1 MNYLLMKSL
10 VFKNFIINA
19 LGILFS
25 RILGLARDVLIA
37 LFLGAGLYSD
47 IFFVALKM
55 PAFFRRI
62 FAEGAFG
69 QSFLPN
75 FVKARKKGAFCVSVL
90 LQFGFVVFLFCMF
103 VSFFASFFTKIFAFG
118 FDEKTIALAS
128 PLVAINFWYLF
139 FIFIVTFLGAILNY
153 KQKFFITS
161 FSAALFNLAIVIAAF
176 FVDKNTPQTT
186 LYYFSYATVLS
197 GVAQLILHIL
207 VLWRNPVIKAITLSI
222 KLKRF
227 RVKLKSFYHNFFHGV
242 LGSSATQLSSLL
254 DTSIASFL
262 ITGSISYLYYANR
275 VFQLPLA
282 LFAIALTQ
290 VSFPKILK
298 HLKSNQENLALNFMR
313 KALGVLAILLLLAM
327 IIGMVFSV
335 EISQLLFQRGNF
347 TKEDTL
353 ITAYVLIAYLVG
365 LLPFGLQKLLSLWL
379 YAKFKQKIAASIAFK
394 SLILSAFCSI
404 ALIFVIEDENLK
416 VLAVALSSS
425 LSAFYL
431 LFANIKE
438 FGLRRFFDLI
448 SWKLSVST
456 CLFLSLFGILLF
468 EFKGLMIDILIEI
481 FIKIKGIF

>member
-90 LQFGFVVFLFCMF
+90 LQFGFVVFLFCVF

-207 VLWRNPVIKAITLSI
+207 VLWRNPVIKAMTLSI

-298 HLKSNQENLALNFMR
+298 HLKSNQEDLALNFMR
-313 KALGVLAILLLLAM
+313 KALGVLAVLLLLAM

-335 EISQLLFQRGNF
+335 EISK
-347 TKEDTL
+347 TS
-353 ITAYVLIAYLVG
+353 
-365 LLPFGLQKLLSLWL
+365 LPLALCKIQ
-379 YAKFKQKIAASIAFK
+379 AK
-394 SLILSAFCSI
+394 
-404 ALIFVIEDENLK
+404 N
-416 VLAVALSSS
+416 
-425 LSAFYL
+425 
-431 LFANIKE
+431 
-438 FGLRRFFDLI
+438 RRFNRI
-448 SWKLSVST
+448 
-456 CLFLSLFGILLF
+456 
-468 EFKGLMIDILIEI
+468 
-481 FIKIKGIF
+481 

>member
-1 MNYLLMKSL
+1 MKTI

-25 RILGLARDVLIA
+25 RVLGLARDVLIA

-90 LQFGFVVFLFCMF
+90 WQFGIVVFLFCLL
-103 VSFFASFFTKIFAFG
+103 VSFFSSFFTKLFAFG
-118 FDEKTIALAS
+118 FDAKTIALAA

-139 FIFIVTFLGAILNY
+139 FIFLVTFLGAILNY

-161 FSAALFNLAIVIAAF
+161 FSAALFNLSIVIAAF
-176 FVDKNTPQTT
+176 FVDKNTPQNT

-197 GVAQLILHIL
+197 GVAQLLLHIL
-207 VLWRNPVIKAITLSI
+207 VLFKNPAIKAMCLSV
-222 KLKRF
+222 KLKRA
-227 RVKLKSFYHNFFHGV
+227 KLSLKNFYGNFFHGV
-242 LGSSATQLSSLL
+242 LGSSATQISSLL
-254 DTSIASFL
+254 DTTIASFL

-298 HLKSNQENLALNFMR
+298 HLKSNQEELAFNFMQRALAL
-313 KALGVLAILLLLAM
+313 LSILL
-327 IIGMVFSV
+327 MVSSIVGSV
-335 EISQLLFQRGNF
+335 FALEISKLLFERGNF
-347 TKEDTL
+347 THNDST
-353 ITAYVLIAYLVG
+353 ITAYVLIAYFIG
-365 LLPFGLQKLLSLWL
+365 LLPFGLQKLFSLWL
-379 YAKFKQKIAASIAFK
+379 YAKFKQKTAAAIAFK
-394 SLILSAFCSI
+394 ALLLSTFCSI
-404 ALIFVIEDENLK
+404 AFIFLIKDENSK
-416 VLAVALSSS
+416 VIAVALSSS
-425 LSAFYL
+425 ISAFYL
-431 LFANIKE
+431 LTANIKE
-438 FGLRRFFDLI
+438 FGLKQFLKLLSFKICFFI
-448 SWKLSVST
+448 FV
-456 CLFLSLFGILLF
+456 FLSLFTFFLI
-468 EFKGLMIDILIEI
+468 EFKIQILW
-481 FIKIKGIF
+481 FFMYLYYSFRGIF